1 MSTRTFREWLT
12 RAAALA
18 AAAVM
23 AVMLFAGAEEAGQ
36 QSLVSG
42 PYLDKVAHAGYFGV
56 FTFAIDRGLAVRS
69 VIPAVATA
77 LGLAAADEVHQRQV
91 PGRESDVLDWCADAF
106 GAAAVTVWRR
116 RRRGRDREGGVAAE
130 K

>member
-1 MSTRTFREWLT
+1 MAARAACDTLT
-12 RAAALA
+12 RFAALA
-18 AAAVM
+18 VAAAM
-23 AVMLFAGAEEAGQ
+23 AAMLFVGAEEAGQ
-36 QSLVSG
+36 QPLVSG
-42 PYLDKVAHAGYFGV
+42 PFLDKLAHAGYFGV

-106 GAAAVTVWRR
+106 GAAAVAVWRR

-130 K
+130 E